1 MTLVCNLHVSGEGNR
16 FIADLADLY
25 AAALRDLGV
34 EANVLVDVVPEAAPG
49 TVDLVV
55 GPQEWFVVG
64 PDLSHAERL
73 EVASRCVL
81 LTTEQPDT
89 VWWHEQ
95 RRWAEVARAVV
106 DLSPLGMAELRR
118 SGVAALH
125 APVGYHR
132 SLDAWHGGDDAR
144 DVDVAFLGSVTD
156 RRLAI
161 IGGAAGVL
169 AHRRCRL
176 LFHDPLV
183 PVTEAGPSFVSGAD
197 KAALLARSRVLLN
210 VHRGGQAYFEWVRA
224 IEAMSNGALLL
235 TEPSAGYEP
244 LSPMAHFVPAQPEL
258 LAAHLTALLADEPHR
273 AKLAGAAYDFV
284 RTELLMSDLLA
295 VEVLP
300 LLDDVASGRPAVLPD
315 VPPAPPIPAPPGP
328 AGPPPG
334 LDLPAR
340 VALKRAVLAEQDVA
354 RRLARLEIT
363 VAGGDPDAVGRRAT
377 PAWEAAAPAEVS
389 VVTPLFDAE
398 GTVLEALRSAVA
410 SRHVATELIV
420 VDDASGDGSRAAV
433 EAFMDQHPD
442 VPILLLA
449 RAANVGPSVAR
460 NLGIEHAR
468 TDRCFLLDADNVVHP
483 PTLRKLSDLLDAT
496 GAAFAYGILEVFGDE
511 VGLVSAMPWSVDSLV
526 RRLYIDA
533 MGLLSKPA
541 WAAVGG
547 FRAGDEIEDYSL
559 WLRLAAAGYEGAW
572 LPEVVGRYRRH
583 QASRTSVTALDPGGA
598 VELLRQELTDLPWP
612 PR

>member
-34 EANVLVDVVPEAAPG
+34 EARVLVDVVPEEVPG
-49 TVDLVV
+49 AVELIV

-64 PDLSHAERL
+64 PDLSPDERL

-81 LTTEQPDT
+81 LTTEQPET

-118 SGVAALH
+118 SGVPALH

-132 SLDAWHGGDDAR
+132 SLDAWHGADVPR
-144 DVDVAFLGSVTD
+144 DVDVTFLGSVTD
-156 RRLAI
+156 RRLEI
-161 IGGAAGVL
+161 VGRAAPVL
-169 AHRRCRL
+169 AHRSCRL

-183 PVTEAGPSFVSGAD
+183 PVTEAGPAFVSGPG

-210 VHRGGQAYFEWVRA
+210 VHRGTQSYFEWVRA
-224 IEAMSNGALLL
+224 IEALSNGTLLL

-244 LSPMAHFVPAQPEL
+244 LEPMAHFVVAEPDL
-258 LAAHLTALLADEPHR
+258 LPAHLTALLADEAGR

-295 VEVLP
+295 AEVLP
-300 LLDDVASGRPAVLPD
+300 LLEDVATGRPAVLPD
-315 VPPAPPIPAPPGP
+315 VPPAAEPPAPPAPPGLP
-328 AGPPPG
+328 SGV
-334 LDLPAR
+334 DLQAR
-340 VALKRAVLAEQDVA
+340 VALKQAVLTQQAIG
-354 RRLARLEIT
+354 RRLARLEVA
-363 VAGGDPDAVGRRAT
+363 VAGGDPDAVERRAT
-377 PAWEAAAPAEVS
+377 PAWADATAEVT
-389 VVTPLFDAE
+389 VVTPMYGAE
-398 GTVLEALRSAVA
+398 ATVLEALGSAVA
-410 SRHVATELIV
+410 SRDVAVELIV
-420 VDDASGDGSRAAV
+420 VDDTSTDGSRHLV
-433 EAFMDQHPD
+433 EGFMDAHPD
-442 VPILLLA
+442 VPLLLLA
-449 RAANVGPSVAR
+449 RATNAGPSVAR
-460 NLGIEHAR
+460 NLGIEAAR

-483 PTLRKLSDLLDAT
+483 RTLRKLSDLLDAT

-511 VGLVSAMPWSVDSLV
+511 VGLVSAMPWSVASLV

-533 MGLLSKPA
+533 MGLLSRPA

-547 FRAGDEIEDYSL
+547 FRATDEIEDYGL

-598 VELLRQELTDLPWP
+598 VELLRQELPDLPWP